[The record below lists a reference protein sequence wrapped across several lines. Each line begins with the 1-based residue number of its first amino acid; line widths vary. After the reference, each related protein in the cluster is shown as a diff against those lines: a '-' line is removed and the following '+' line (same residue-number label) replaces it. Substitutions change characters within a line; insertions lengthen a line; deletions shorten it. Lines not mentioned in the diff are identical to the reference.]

1 MSRHRVTIALLVVL
15 PLAVGAAA
23 GVVLDGLTDRQRV
36 ARDARLTI
44 TQLHETVQLQ
54 ETLVTHAM
62 VMDHL
67 TADLP
72 DRLGELRAAGEQQLD
87 AHLALVPTSS
97 TTASLQGAWATY
109 LASVDRRMER
119 LGAASHEPSMGA
131 DGAAMGGQG
140 VTGAA
145 TGDGMGEHN
154 MAAPRDAAAGEET
167 HAESSSPEAS
177 RLLGIIDGIDRTLR
191 REIARA
197 SELGRRGSIATVALA
212 AVILAAVFW
221 QVAKSRRATA
231 LAEAD
236 RRSEARFRSLVQNA
250 SDVIVVVWRD
260 TTVVYHTPSAER
272 MLGTGNGN
280 DDGDGLR
287 GTRLGELVHPDERER
302 FASFVAA
309 MSVSDGHG
317 DPAAFRLAARGGGW
331 VDVEVVTSNLLD
343 DPSVGGLVLTARD
356 VSERKVLEDQLVHQA
371 FHDALTGL
379 ANRKLFVDRV
389 THALQRRLRS
399 EAAVSVLFCDLDD
412 FKVVNDTL
420 GHAPGDQVLSVVGR
434 RLAQALRAGDSA
446 ARLGGDEFAVLLE
459 DSGLDAAKAIA
470 ERVLTEIRR
479 PIDVD
484 GEEVRVDASIGIA
497 TQRAGHLTADELLR
511 DADLAMYLAKGA
523 GKGQI
528 LAFEPQMHDLIHDR
542 IQLKAD
548 LQGAAERGELRV
560 QYQPSIVLSSG
571 AVSGLEAL
579 VRWQHPQRGL
589 IPPTQFIPLAEETG
603 AIHAIGG
610 WILARACADVRT
622 WQREGGRDQLCISV
636 NVSTKQLQ
644 RDDIITQVDHA
655 LRSSG
660 LDPASLTLE
669 ITETAVLDN
678 DDALVDRLNAL
689 KALGVRLAVDDFGTG
704 YSSLS
709 YLRRLPVDVVKVDR
723 SFISPLDDAG
733 SGRALVATII
743 ELARALD
750 LQTVAEGVEQTD
762 QVEILRELGCEVAQ
776 GFLFARPLDPEHVLD
791 AIRSTTLTPGGI
803 DRPHPSRNDRS
814 RDAAVAPK

>member
-15 PLAVGAAA
+15 PFAVGAAA
-23 GVVLDGLTDRQRV
+23 GVVLDGLTDRQQV

-54 ETLVTHAM
+54 ETLVTHGM

-72 DRLGELRAAGEQQLD
+72 ERLAELRAAGEQQLD
-87 AHLALVPTSS
+87 AHLALVPTGSA
-97 TTASLQGAWATY
+97 TANLERAWATY
-109 LASVDRRMER
+109 LASIDRRMER

-131 DGAAMGGQG
+131 EGAAMGDDGS
-140 VTGAA
+140 TGAA
-145 TGDGMGEHN
+145 MGEHD
-154 MAAPRDAAAGEET
+154 MAAPRRPAAGEEA
-167 HAESSSPEAS
+167 HAESSAPEAS
-177 RLLGIIDGIDRTLR
+177 RLLGIIDGIDRTLT
-191 REIARA
+191 REIAQA
-197 SELGRRGSIATVALA
+197 SEVARRGSIATVVLA
-212 AVILAAVFW
+212 AVIIAVVFW
-221 QVAKSRRATA
+221 QAAKSRRATA

-250 SDVIVVVWRD
+250 SDVIVVVQRD
-260 TTVVYHTPSAER
+260 TTVAYHTPSAER
-272 MLGTGNGN
+272 MLGTG
-280 DDGDGLR
+280 DGDGLR
-287 GTRLGELVHPDERER
+287 GTRLAELVHPDERER
-302 FASFVAA
+302 FASFIAA

-317 DPAAFRLAARGGGW
+317 DPAAFRLATRGGGW

-356 VSERKVLEDQLVHQA
+356 VSERKVLESQLVHQA

-389 THALQRRLRS
+389 THALQRRLRN

-434 RLAQALRAGDSA
+434 RLAQALRAGDTA

-459 DSGLDAAKAIA
+459 DSGVDAAKDIA

-484 GEEVRVDASIGIA
+484 GEEIRIDASIGIA

-571 AVSGLEAL
+571 EVSGLEAL

-610 WILARACADVRT
+610 WVLARACADVRT
-622 WQREGGRDQLCISV
+622 WQREDGRGQLCLSV

-776 GFLFARPLDPEHVLD
+776 GFLFARPLDPEHILD
-791 AIRSTTLTPGGI
+791 ALRSGTLNRDGI
-803 DRPHPSRNDRS
+803 DLPHPSRDDRS
-814 RDAAVAPK
+814 RDAAGAPK